1 MILEHVII
9 MKKTNQQDEIHQIL
23 LLRFYLKTIQHLKY
37 KIKWKKTI
45 QIKFNNFKMFKIW
58 KLVKQ
63 SLN

>member
-37 KIKWKKTI
+37 KIK
-45 QIKFNNFKMFKIW
+45 
-58 KLVKQ
+58 
-63 SLN
+63 